1 MDKTKLVCDIK
12 NGDQLA
18 FKLIYE
24 EFYEPLL
31 AYITTFT
38 RNRQDAKDI
47 VQNCFIILWNKRKD
61 LADDSSLK
69 SYLFT
74 VAHNLYINQYKKD
87 LYRSRVLDELKF
99 KALNNRIDESR
110 TITEARIERMTLLI
124 ENLPPRCKQIFLMS
138 KREGKKYIEIST
150 LLNISSKTV
159 ESQMRIAYQKIRDGF
174 QKDKLVIFLCF
185 KKIRGHFISI

>member
-185 KKIRGHFISI
+185 KKIRRHFISI